1 MQVPATS
8 KIDPVCLFIFLS
20 FLYYDSKYI
29 LIQSLT
35 KQLDLVIRTAMSLF
49 CLIVLKKLMQ
59 RNSLAAKECA
69 KSKEEKRS
77 KETSR
82 CRDIYVVTI

>member
-1 MQVPATS
+1 
-8 KIDPVCLFIFLS
+8 
-20 FLYYDSKYI
+20 
-29 LIQSLT
+29 
-35 KQLDLVIRTAMSLF
+35 MSLF